1 MSGLDAD
8 DVERARAGDTEAFHA
23 LVERHGRNL
32 FRLAFRL
39 TGNETD
45 AEDVVQEAFLK
56 AYRNLAGFESRANVS
71 TWLYRIAAN
80 CAYDHL
86 RSRARRPED
95 PLDAAAEP
103 PAFAATDPSPD
114 RLALSAEVR
123 RRAERAMARLT
134 PAERAAFVLR
144 HHEGLTIAEIG
155 AALGLDTSA
164 AKHSVFRAVKKM
176 RAALQPLA
184 QGVS

>member
-1 MSGLDAD
+1 MSGADAD
-8 DVERARAGDTEAFHA
+8 DIDRARSGDREAFRA
-23 LVERHGRNL
+23 LVERHGRKL

-39 TGNETD
+39 TGNVSD
-45 AEDVVQEAFLK
+45 AEDVVQEAFLR
-56 AYRNLAGFESRANVS
+56 AYRSLGAFESRANFS

-80 CAYDHL
+80 CAYDQL
-86 RSRARRPED
+86 RSRARRPEE
-95 PLDAAAEP
+95 PLDAGTELP
-103 PAFAATDPSPD
+103 SFAAPNPSPD

-144 HHEGLTIAEIG
+144 HHEGLSIAEIG

-164 AKHSVFRAVKKM
+164 AKHSVFRAVRKM
-176 RAALQPLA
+176 RAALAPLA
-184 QGVS
+184 EGIS

>member
-1 MSGLDAD
+1 MAGEDAA
-8 DVERARAGDTEAFHA
+8 DVERARAGDREAFRG
-23 LVERHGRNL
+23 LVERHSRNV
-32 FRLAFRL
+32 FRLAYRL
-39 TGNETD
+39 TGNESD

-56 AYRNLAGFESRANVS
+56 AYRNLGAFESRANFS
-71 TWLYRIAAN
+71 TWLFRIASN
-80 CAYDHL
+80 CAYDLL
-86 RSRARRPED
+86 RSRSRRPED
-95 PLDAAAEP
+95 PLEPREEATPIPAAGP
-103 PAFAATDPSPD
+103 GPD

-144 HHEGLTIAEIG
+144 HHEGLSIAEIG

-176 RAALQPLA
+176 REALQPLA
-184 QGVS
+184 EGA

>member
-1 MSGLDAD
+1 MAGEDSV
-8 DVERARAGDTEAFHA
+8 DVERARQGDREAFRG
-23 LVERHGRNL
+23 LVERHSRNV

-56 AYRNLAGFESRANVS
+56 AYRNLPAFEARANFS
-71 TWLYRIAAN
+71 TWLYRIASN
-80 CAYDHL
+80 CAYDVL

-95 PLDAAAEP
+95 PLELEGEP
-103 PAFAATDPSPD
+103 RPILAGDPGPD
-114 RLALSAEVR
+114 RLARAAEVR
-123 RRAERAMARLT
+123 RRAERALARLT

-144 HHEGLTIAEIG
+144 HHEGLSIAEIG

-176 RAALQPLA
+176 REALQPLA
-184 QGVS
+184 EGA